1 MAHVLINRLIAKPGQ
16 RDAIVRNLLASG
28 QLFNDNPACL
38 LYLVTESTDSTDEI
52 WVVDLWTTAE
62 EHAMAL
68 QAAELKPFIE
78 ETMPLL
84 EGMPQ
89 QIEVR
94 ALGGKGL
101 PD

>member
-16 RDAIVRNLLASG
+16 RDAIVRHLLASG
-28 QLFNDNPACL
+28 QPFDDNPACL

-62 EHAMAL
+62 EHAKAL
-68 QAAELKPFIE
+68 QAPEHKPFIE

-94 ALGGKGL
+94 ARGGKGL
-101 PD
+101 AD